1 MYNNVKFQFLN
12 FVINES
18 VENRKNIINIISR
31 VDIDQNQKV
40 QLIAALIKDIKF
52 ENYKYKNSY
61 KNSKLY
67 LLASV
72 AESLNTY

>member
-1 MYNNVKFQFLN
+1 MYHNVKSQFLT
-12 FVINES
+12 FVLNQSI
-18 VENRKNIINIISR
+18 ENRKNIINIISR

-40 QLIAALIKDIKF
+40 QLIAALIKDIKY

-61 KNSKLY
+61 KNSNLY

>member
-1 MYNNVKFQFLN
+1 MYHNVKSQFLT
-12 FVINES
+12 FVLNQSI
-18 VENRKNIINIISR
+18 ENRKNIINIISR

-40 QLIAALIKDIKF
+40 QLIAALIKYIKY
-52 ENYKYKNSY
+52 ENYKYKNS
-61 KNSKLY
+61 NLY

>member
-18 VENRKNIINIISR
+18 FENRKRIINIISR

-40 QLIAALIKDIKF
+40 QLIAALIKEIKY
-52 ENYKYKNSY
+52 ENSY
-61 KNSKLY
+61 KNSNLY

>member
-40 QLIAALIKDIKF
+40 QLIAALIKNIKY
-52 ENYKYKNSY
+52 ENYKYK
-61 KNSKLY
+61 KL
-67 LLASV
+67 
-72 AESLNTY
+72 